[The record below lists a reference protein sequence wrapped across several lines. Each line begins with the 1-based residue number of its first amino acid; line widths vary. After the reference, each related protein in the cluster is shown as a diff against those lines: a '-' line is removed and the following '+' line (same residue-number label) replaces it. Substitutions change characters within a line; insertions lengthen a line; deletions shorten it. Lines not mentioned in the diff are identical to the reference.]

1 MIRQGTR
8 VARQDLP
15 RTLRPLFVIAFP
27 LFEVTCMDR
36 SIWAISSDVDAAKH
50 DAYLAWFHSTHIP
63 EKLARPGYT
72 WAAHYHGLEGARHLA
87 LFGAAD
93 AGAFLAPSPG
103 QLKTRQDALTR
114 EMMGLRIDASVG
126 VFTEA
131 MRVDGPQA
139 AMRAPG
145 TSAGPF
151 VRYASFSLPD
161 AAAEDAAAAWTAQQR
176 FAKLGASA
184 GVIGARLMVAV
195 LGAYRYA
202 LLEEFATEAAL
213 RGESAVFPEGA
224 VHATG
229 SPFEGRRLWP
239 T

>member
-1 MIRQGTR
+1 
-8 VARQDLP
+8 
-15 RTLRPLFVIAFP
+15 
-27 LFEVTCMDR
+27 MDH
-36 SIWAISSDVDAAKH
+36 SIWAISCDVDAAKH

-63 EKLARPGYT
+63 EKLARPGYA
-72 WAAHYHGLEGARHLA
+72 WAAHYRGLEGARHLA
-87 LFGAAD
+87 LFGSPD
-93 AGAFLAPSPG
+93 VGAFLSPSPG

-126 VFTEA
+126 VFAEA

-139 AMRAPG
+139 AARAPG

-151 VRYASFSLPD
+151 VRYANFSLPD

-176 FAKLGASA
+176 FTKLAASA
-184 GVIGARLMVAV
+184 GAIGARLMVAV
-195 LGAYRYA
+195 LGGHRYA

-213 RGESAVFPEGA
+213 RAEPARFPEGA
-224 VHATG
+224 VHAPG

-239 T
+239 A